1 MNILAGIFLI
11 ITIIFLLRF
20 CKGDIDHD
28 GKVTVHDI
36 VTIQRYLE
44 GYNDKLS
51 LFDLYCMDV
60 NYDFVIS
67 EKDITEIQK
76 YIVGLEKRV
85 RNK

>member
-11 ITIIFLLRF
+11 IIIIFLLRF
-20 CKGDIDHD
+20 CKGDINHD

-36 VTIQRYLE
+36 IIVQRYLE

-60 NYDFVIS
+60 NRDYR
-67 EKDITEIQK
+67 ITEEDINQIQK
-76 YIVGLEKRV
+76 YIVGLKKRGEK
-85 RNK
+85 